1 MEQLEI
7 YLDAIRAKLP
17 ALLVGLSVLLVLI
30 ICSRILKKLISARVK
45 PKAKNPLIADFIGQV
60 VSTTIVLI
68 GVILFF
74 QIIGFGSVAT
84 TLVTGAGIMTF
95 IIGFTFKDI
104 GENFLSGIL
113 MAFKSP
119 FRIGDLVQTGDITGY
134 VTSLSL
140 RETTLKSLDGKD
152 VFIPNST
159 ILKEPLSNFTIDGFL
174 RYEFV
179 IGVDYQEGVA
189 KILEDIQNRMET
201 IPGVLLGA
209 HKPSTFISGFETNT
223 VNIKVLFWIDTFDK
237 NAKADHFQIKSRAM
251 NQVLNLLLDS
261 DINMPANIMELKNYQ
276 DKKFEIDVSKQ

>member
-1 MEQLEI
+1 
-7 YLDAIRAKLP
+7 
-17 ALLVGLSVLLVLI
+17 
-30 ICSRILKKLISARVK
+30 
-45 PKAKNPLIADFIGQV
+45 
-60 VSTTIVLI
+60 
-68 GVILFF
+68 
-74 QIIGFGSVAT
+74 
-84 TLVTGAGIMTF
+84 MTF

-179 IGVDYQEGVA
+179 IGVDYQEG
-189 KILEDIQNRMET
+189 
-201 IPGVLLGA
+201 G
-209 HKPSTFISGFETNT
+209 S
-223 VNIKVLFWIDTFDK
+223 
-237 NAKADHFQIKSRAM
+237 
-251 NQVLNLLLDS
+251 
-261 DINMPANIMELKNYQ
+261 
-276 DKKFEIDVSKQ
+276 